1 MQDLSTYQ
9 DILDAFYAIVG
20 DTQAGEVWFSTDNVD
35 SYANQCLSEIAEHCD
50 VIEQSIATT
59 TTAGTALYV
68 FNALFD
74 NSYALK
80 RVEVDYQKVLATSR
94 KELYGWNRMWQAQTG
109 PAKWY
114 YTDGLTDF
122 DETGIPVA
130 LWPTPSASGVSLRAI
145 LSVAPSR
152 VSAASGATAVR
163 LPTWAVPGLLWG
175 MLSMAYY
182 AETRV
187 QNLGAAA
194 VYRRMYDDVLDRLR
208 GRSYAKLPR
217 TVAWGSKPSYGVA
230 PSWQQLFPAS
240 GLGV

>member
-9 DILDAFYAIVG
+9 DLLDAFYAVTS
-20 DTQAGEVWFSTDNVD
+20 DTEVLFPTATVD
-35 SYANQCLSEIAEHCD
+35 SYANQCLAEIAEHCD
-50 VIEQSIATT
+50 VIEQSTTTT
-59 TTAGTALYV
+59 TTAGTAVYV

-74 NSYALK
+74 NSYTLK
-80 RVEVDYQKVLATSR
+80 RVEVDYEKVLATSR

-114 YTDGLTDF
+114 YVDGLRDF
-122 DETGIPVA
+122 DDTGLPVA
-130 LWPTPSASGVSLRAI
+130 LWPTPSASGVHLRAVY
-145 LSVAPSR
+145 SVAPAR
-152 VSAASGATAVR
+152 LSAASGTALVM

-194 VYRRMYDDVLDRLR
+194 VFRRLYDDVLDRLR
-208 GRSYAKLPR
+208 GRSYAKLPK
-217 TVAWGSKPSYGVA
+217 TVAWGSQPSYGCA